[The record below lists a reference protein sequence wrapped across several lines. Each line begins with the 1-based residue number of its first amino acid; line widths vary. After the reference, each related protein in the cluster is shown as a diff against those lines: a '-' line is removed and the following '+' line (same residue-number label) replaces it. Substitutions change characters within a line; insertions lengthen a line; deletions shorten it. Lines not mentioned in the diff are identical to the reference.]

1 MKTPGGKPGVLN
13 LHPTLASA
21 SCLSMILSEKSATF
35 RDHAQPPGRHH
46 RMVHTGTGL
55 PRSQRRNAQI
65 LASTTLTLR
74 AHPPEPRPAARQ
86 TQAEA
91 SDEAPASIVVAT
103 ASAAKMRTMCSPSVM
118 T

>member
-1 MKTPGGKPGVLN
+1 
-13 LHPTLASA
+13 
-21 SCLSMILSEKSATF
+21 
-35 RDHAQPPGRHH
+35 
-46 RMVHTGTGL
+46 MVQTGTGL

-103 ASAAKMRTMCSPSVM
+103 ASAVFSFRHDMTAPLTAPPPPTCHTMVDFL
-118 T
+118 